1 MEAAI
6 ANAEKLEKINAGKLP
21 SDSAPGTKI
30 HVLVK
35 TKALSQI
42 VTLSK
47 TPCHFCDSQIWQGVR
62 IFHLILF

>member
-6 ANAEKLEKINAGKLP
+6 ANAEKLEKINVGKLP

-35 TKALSQI
+35 KLKPY
-42 VTLSK
+42 LK
-47 TPCHFCDSQIWQGVR
+47 
-62 IFHLILF
+62 